1 MSLEIKSFAIVN
13 AKKHLIIGIKYLC
26 RMVPNCLWMQN
37 EFLENLNFEKIVVSF
52 VKESQR
58 MNGKVSFPFDYLERM
73 CIDLL
78 NANDICTSRRTSRF
92 TESD

>member
-1 MSLEIKSFAIVN
+1 MPKTFNYWYQVSLQNGSKLPLD
-13 AKKHLIIGIKYLC
+13 AK
-26 RMVPNCLWMQN
+26 R
-37 EFLENLNFEKIVVSF
+37 EFLEKLNFEKIVVSF

-78 NANDICTSRRTSRF
+78 NANDICTSRIPSRCSQ
-92 TESD
+92 SD